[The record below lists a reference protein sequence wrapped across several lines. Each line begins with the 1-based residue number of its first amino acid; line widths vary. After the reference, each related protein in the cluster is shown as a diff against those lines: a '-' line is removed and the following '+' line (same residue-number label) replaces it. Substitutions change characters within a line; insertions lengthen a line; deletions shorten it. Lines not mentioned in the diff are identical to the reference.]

1 MKGKKEKRIIST
13 VVGLLI
19 LVGAIPS
26 LMATPSAGTEK
37 DLQIPFIYYL
47 LSMQPM
53 LIAGML
59 VAQPT
64 GGSET
69 GTIISIAS
77 EITILRTSAR
87 D

>member
-1 MKGKKEKRIIST
+1 MMGKKKKRIIGL
-13 VVGLLI
+13 VVGLVI

-26 LMATPSAGTEK
+26 LMATPSGGTEN
-37 DLQIPFIYYL
+37 DLQIPFLYL

-59 VAQPT
+59 TAQPT
-64 GGSET
+64 GGSDTE
-69 GTIISIAS
+69 TIIRIAS

>member
-1 MKGKKEKRIIST
+1 MMGKREKRIIGV
-13 VVGLLI
+13 VVGLVI
-19 LVGAIPS
+19 LVGATPS

-59 VAQPT
+59 VAQPA
-64 GGSET
+64 GGSDT

-77 EITILRTSAR
+77 VITILRTSSR

>member
-1 MKGKKEKRIIST
+1 MMDKKKKRIIGV
-13 VVGLLI
+13 VVGLVI

-26 LMATPSAGTEK
+26 LMATPSDK
-37 DLQIPFIYYL
+37 DLQIPFIYL

-59 VAQPT
+59 TAQPT
-64 GGSET
+64 GGSDT
-69 GTIISIAS
+69 GTIIRIAS
-77 EITILRTSAR
+77 EITILRLSER

>member
-1 MKGKKEKRIIST
+1 MNGKKKKRIIST

-26 LMATPSAGTEK
+26 LMAAPSSGTENN
-37 DLQIPFIYYL
+37 LQIPCLYL

-59 VAQPT
+59 VAQPI
-64 GGSET
+64 GGSDT

>member
-1 MKGKKEKRIIST
+1 MMGKKERRIIGL
-13 VVGLLI
+13 VVGLVI
-19 LVGAIPS
+19 LVGAVPS
-26 LMATPSAGTEK
+26 LMATPSGGTEK
-37 DLQIPFIYYL
+37 DLQISFIYL

-64 GGSET
+64 GGSDT
-69 GTIISIAS
+69 GTIIRIAS
-77 EITILRTSAR
+77 DITILRTSAK

>member
-1 MKGKKEKRIIST
+1 MMGKKKKRIIGLM
-13 VVGLLI
+13 VGLVI
-19 LVGAIPS
+19 LVGATPS
-26 LMATPSAGTEK
+26 LMATPSGGTETN
-37 DLQIPFIYYL
+37 LQIPFLYL

-59 VAQPT
+59 VAQAA
-64 GGSET
+64 GESDT

-77 EITILRTSAR
+77 IITILRTSAR

>member
-1 MKGKKEKRIIST
+1 LKSKKEKRIIGV

-19 LVGAIPS
+19 LMGTIPS
-26 LMATPSAGTEK
+26 LMATPSSGTGK
-37 DLQIPFIYYL
+37 DLQIPFLYL
-47 LSMQPM
+47 VSMQPM

-59 VAQPT
+59 VAQPS
-64 GGSET
+64 GGSGT

-77 EITILRTSAR
+77 EITILRPSGR

>member
-1 MKGKKEKRIIST
+1 MMGKKEKRIISV
-13 VVGLLI
+13 VVGLVI
-19 LVGAIPS
+19 LVGAMPS
-26 LMATPSAGTEK
+26 LMATPSGGTEK
-37 DLQIPFIYYL
+37 QTPFLYL
-47 LSMQPM
+47 LTMQPM

-64 GGSET
+64 GGSDT
-69 GTIISIAS
+69 GTIIRIAS

>member
-1 MKGKKEKRIIST
+1 MGKKEKRIIGV
-13 VVGLLI
+13 VVGLVI
-19 LVGAIPS
+19 LVGAVPS
-26 LMATPSAGTEK
+26 LMATPSSGTEK
-37 DLQIPFIYYL
+37 DLQIPFIYL

-64 GGSET
+64 GGSDT
-69 GTIISIAS
+69 GTIIRIAS
-77 EITILRTSAR
+77 EIYILRTSAR